1 MKFLKVVVISL
12 IVGLVGCK
20 VTSTPSI
27 PSDPVQPKLAADQ
40 SPISNTDPCA
50 GKMHDISGAFLLYLL
65 RYNDLPETLDQLTPY
80 AQQMGV
86 TDFTCPVSG
95 LPYVYQRDGILFPEQ
110 NARVIFYDPKP
121 SHSNYR
127 WAIILGAP
135 TPDQPPRTK
144 IIALPERFFLLR
156 PAIER

>member
-1 MKFLKVVVISL
+1 MKLLKVAVIGL
-12 IVGLVGCK
+12 ICGLSGCRSASNPL
-20 VTSTPSI
+20 VRTESAEHTP
-27 PSDPVQPKLAADQ
+27 AADQ
-40 SPISNTDPCA
+40 APISNTDPCA
-50 GKMHDISGAFLLYLL
+50 GKMHDISGAFLMYLL
-65 RYNDLPETLDQLTPY
+65 RYNDLPETLSQLMPY
-80 AQQMGV
+80 AQPMGV

-110 NARVIFYDPKP
+110 NARVILYDPKP

-144 IIALPERFFLLR
+144 VIALPERFFLLR
-156 PAIER
+156 PSIEP